1 VPTQPIPTQG
11 RLDQRLSDHRQAW
24 VEAAPLLFGGACA
37 PLATAVED
45 MAELVALTTPLRRF
59 EASSPDGR
67 LFYRACTEVVG
78 NLAITHAV
86 HTGIVAGLAESA
98 EAMVHLSLAG
108 NGVDYRIEGR
118 RWRLL
123 PGRRGLYLPGLAVE
137 ARCGLSCGLAYNL
150 DPGLLARHI
159 CFLSPRRPALEAVMA
174 SLQRPLAINLDDPR
188 VGLGWRRLRRLLPL
202 LGRSLPAQ
210 AAGPLGDPLQDR
222 LYAATAWL
230 VRPDLMG

>member
-1 VPTQPIPTQG
+1 MPTQPIPTQG

-86 HTGIVAGLAESA
+86 HTGIVAGLEARGAGVELRLYGCDPDVA
-98 EAMVHLSLAG
+98 EAKARELGFTILAG
-108 NGVDYRIEGR
+108 SIDK
-118 RWRLL
+118 
-123 PGRRGLYLPGLAVE
+123 PHGLRECV
-137 ARCGLSCGLAYNL
+137 
-150 DPGLLARHI
+150 I
-159 CFLSPRRPALEAVMA
+159 
-174 SLQRPLAINLDDPR
+174 LDDDGYAWVPA
-188 VGLGWRRLRRLLPL
+188 VALRR
-202 LGRSLPAQ
+202 
-210 AAGPLGDPLQDR
+210 
-222 LYAATAWL
+222 
-230 VRPDLMG
+230 